1 MPIGVIGLTS
11 LVPRLWRWPGSVRLF
26 NFSQRK
32 RTPGALRNR
41 HNRQDSLAGRPEH
54 NTRTLMSELT
64 IESIHPDIVLPLFGA
79 RDQHLR
85 RLREQFNVEITH
97 RNGTIVISGPDDQA
111 QQASDVLNR
120 LKKYVEKHGNL
131 TPDAYQQ
138 AVSQV
143 TGEPQTENF
152 KVIETSQVASP
163 IRPRSPGQADYV
175 DKIRS
180 HDLTFSL
187 GPAGSGKTFLAVA
200 IAVEALRAR
209 EVKKLVLVRPAVEA
223 GESLGYLPGDLLQ
236 KIHPYLRPLLDAINE
251 MLGFETAQRMMQSQ
265 VIEVLPLA
273 YMRGRTLNDSFI
285 ILDEAQNTTVAQ
297 MKMFLTRMGRNS
309 KIVVAGDTT
318 QVDLPRGTNS
328 GLFDAIHR
336 LKNVKGISVAR
347 LTDADIVRH
356 PLVQKIVLA
365 YEQQR
370 ETDQQ
375 RDSQKNKKKATDG
388 S

>member
-1 MPIGVIGLTS
+1 
-11 LVPRLWRWPGSVRLF
+11 
-26 NFSQRK
+26 
-32 RTPGALRNR
+32 
-41 HNRQDSLAGRPEH
+41 
-54 NTRTLMSELT
+54 MSELT
-64 IESIHPDIVLPLFGA
+64 IEPIHPEIVLPLFGA
-79 RDQHLR
+79 KDQHLR
-85 RLREQFNVEITH
+85 RLRDHFKVEITH
-97 RNGTIVISGPDDQA
+97 RNGTIHIVGPDQKA
-111 QQASDVLNR
+111 EQASEVLGR
-120 LKKYVEKHGNL
+120 LKRYVEKHGQL
-131 TPDAYQQ
+131 TPDAFEQ
-138 AVSQV
+138 AISQV
-143 TGEPQTENF
+143 TGEPQKQNF

-175 DKIRS
+175 EKIRQ

-200 IAVEALRAR
+200 IAVEALRNR

-297 MKMFLTRMGRNS
+297 MKMFLTRMGRHS

-336 LKNVKGISVAR
+336 LKNVKGISIAR

-365 YEQQR
+365 YEANR
-370 ETDQQ
+370 ETDRDRQEKPEKPRKGQ
-375 RDSQKNKKKATDG
+375 DSQ
-388 S
+388 